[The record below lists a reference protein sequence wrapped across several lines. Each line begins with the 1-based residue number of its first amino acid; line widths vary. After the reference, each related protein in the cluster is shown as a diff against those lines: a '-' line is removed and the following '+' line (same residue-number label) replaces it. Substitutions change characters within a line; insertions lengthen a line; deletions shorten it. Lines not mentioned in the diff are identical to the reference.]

1 MENNETDYNLSSF
14 IELLRS
20 TNLPLWMLVVG
31 IVGSL
36 LTTATNLAI
45 PLLAGNFIDGVS
57 LEFLN
62 AGIITII
69 IGVIIL
75 RVVFDGVSSYL
86 LSKAGQHVVASLREQ
101 MWFKMIRMPIPYFD
115 QHASGELV
123 SRIISD
129 TSVVQQVITSYL
141 SQFISG
147 LLTILGVL
155 GLLFAMEWQ
164 MTLVM
169 ILCVPL
175 MFVVLFPLG
184 KRMGRIARKTQDET
198 ATFNGGIQ
206 QTLSEARLMKSST
219 AEATEAEAG
228 EEGIDRLYQLGLK
241 EAKIVAVIRPLMYV
255 VVMVIMLTIIG
266 YGGLRVANNT
276 MTIGSLVTFLLY
288 LFQIMGPV
296 MIFTNFFTQLQ
307 RAAGATNRISHIL
320 DLDEE
325 VSQSG
330 MTLDISDLP
339 LQFENVSFSYEEDE
353 TVLKN
358 ISFTAQ
364 AGQKVAF
371 AGPSGGGK
379 TTLFSLI
386 ERFYEPDA
394 GSILIGNTPIKDIK
408 MKSWRDQLGYVS
420 QDNAMMAGTIRE
432 NLSYGLEDADNI
444 PDDRLWEVAEMAYA
458 AQFIQ
463 EFPNGLETVVGERG
477 IKLSGGQRQRVN
489 IARAFLRDPKLLM
502 LDEATASLDSQ
513 SERVVQEALDR
524 LMEGRTTLVIAH
536 RLSTIVDAD
545 QILFIENGQI
555 TGKGP
560 HKYLVENHELYRLF
574 ARQQLA

>member
-31 IVGSL
+31 IMGSL

-62 AGIITII
+62 AGIITVI

-147 LLTILGVL
+147 LLTIIGVI

-198 ATFNGGIQ
+198 ATFNGSIQ

-219 AEATEAEAG
+219 AEATEAGAG

-330 MTLDISDLP
+330 MTLDIKGLS

-358 ISFTAQ
+358 ISFSAQ

-432 NLSYGLEDADNI
+432 NLSYGLEDAANI
-444 PDDRLWEVAEMAYA
+444 ADDQLWEVAEMAYA
-458 AQFIQ
+458 AQFIK

-477 IKLSGGQRQRVN
+477 IKLSGGQRQRIN

-555 TGKGP
+555 TGKGT
-560 HKYLVENHELYRLF
+560 HEKLIEEHELYRLF
-574 ARQQLA
+574 AKQQLA

>member
-31 IVGSL
+31 IMGSL

-62 AGIITII
+62 AGIITVI

-147 LLTILGVL
+147 LLTIIGVI

-198 ATFNGGIQ
+198 ATFNGSIQ

-219 AEATEAEAG
+219 AEATEAGAG

-266 YGGLRVANNT
+266 YGGMRVANNT

-330 MTLDISDLP
+330 MTLDIKGLS

-358 ISFTAQ
+358 ISFSAQ

-432 NLSYGLEDADNI
+432 NLSYGLEDAANI
-444 PDDRLWEVAEMAYA
+444 ADDQLWEVAEMAYA
-458 AQFIQ
+458 AQFIK

-477 IKLSGGQRQRVN
+477 IKLSGGQRQRIN

-555 TGKGP
+555 TGKGT
-560 HKYLVENHELYRLF
+560 HEKLIEEHELYRLF
-574 ARQQLA
+574 AKQQLA

>member
-1 MENNETDYNLSSF
+1 MENNEKDYNLSSF

-20 TNLPLWMLVVG
+20 TNMPLWMLIVG
-31 IVGSL
+31 ILGSL

-45 PLLAGNFIDGVS
+45 PLLVGNFIDGVS

-62 AGIITII
+62 AGIIT
-69 IGVIIL
+69 VIITVIVL
-75 RVVFDGVSSYL
+75 RVVFGAVSSYL

-101 MWFKMIRMPIPYFD
+101 MWSKMIRMPIPYFD

-129 TSVVQQVITSYL
+129 TSVVQQVITNYL

-147 LLTILGVL
+147 LFTIIGVIS
-155 GLLFAMEWQ
+155 LLFAMEWQ

-169 ILCVPL
+169 ILCIPL

-184 KRMGRIARKTQDET
+184 RKMGRIARETQDET
-198 ATFNGGIQ
+198 AAFNGKIQ
-206 QTLSEARLMKSST
+206 QTLSESRLMKSST
-219 AEATEAEAG
+219 AEATEAETG
-228 EEGIDRLYQLGLK
+228 KEGINRLYQLGLK
-241 EAKIVAVIRPLMYV
+241 EAKIVAVIRPLMYI

-296 MIFTNFFTQLQ
+296 MIFSNFFTQLQ
-307 RAAGATNRISHIL
+307 RAAGATNRISNIL
-320 DLDEE
+320 DLEEE

-330 MTLDISDLP
+330 ATLDISGLS
-339 LQFENVSFSYEEDE
+339 LRFENVSFSYEENE
-353 TVLKN
+353 MVLKN

-371 AGPSGGGK
+371 AGPNGGGK

-394 GSILIGNTPIKDIK
+394 GSILIGNTPIDEIQ
-408 MKSWRDQLGYVS
+408 MKAWRQQIGYVS

-432 NLSYGLEDADNI
+432 NLTYGLEDAENI
-444 PDDRLWEVAEMAYA
+444 SNKKLWEVAKMAYA
-458 AQFIQ
+458 DQFIK
-463 EFPNGLETVVGERG
+463 EFPESLETIVGERG
-477 IKLSGGQRQRVN
+477 IKLSGGQRQRIN
-489 IARAFLRDPKLLM
+489 IARAFLRNPKLLM

-513 SERVVQEALDR
+513 SERVVQEALNR

-545 QILFIENGQI
+545 QIVFIENGRI
-555 TGKGP
+555 TGKGT
-560 HKYLVENHELYRLF
+560 HEELVKNHELYRLF
-574 ARQQLA
+574 AKQQLT

>member
-1 MENNETDYNLSSF
+1 MENNEKDYNLSSF

-20 TNLPLWMLVVG
+20 TNMPLWMLIVG
-31 IVGSL
+31 ILGSL

-45 PLLAGNFIDGVS
+45 PLLVGNFIDGVS

-62 AGIITII
+62 AGIIT
-69 IGVIIL
+69 VIITVIVL
-75 RVVFDGVSSYL
+75 RVVFSAVSSYL

-101 MWFKMIRMPIPYFD
+101 MWSKMIRMPIPYFD

-129 TSVVQQVITSYL
+129 TSVVQQVITNYL

-147 LLTILGVL
+147 LFTIIGVIS
-155 GLLFAMEWQ
+155 LLFAMEWQ

-169 ILCVPL
+169 ILCIPL

-184 KRMGRIARKTQDET
+184 RKMGRIARETQDET
-198 ATFNGGIQ
+198 AAFNGKIQ
-206 QTLSEARLMKSST
+206 QTLSESRLMKSST
-219 AEATEAEAG
+219 AEATEAETG
-228 EEGIDRLYQLGLK
+228 KEGINRLYQLGLK
-241 EAKIVAVIRPLMYV
+241 EAKIVAVIRPLMYI

-296 MIFTNFFTQLQ
+296 MIFSNFFTQLQ
-307 RAAGATNRISHIL
+307 RAAGATNRISNIL
-320 DLDEE
+320 DLEEE

-330 MTLDISDLP
+330 ATLDISGLS
-339 LQFENVSFSYEEDE
+339 LRFENVSFSYEENE
-353 TVLKN
+353 MVLKN

-371 AGPSGGGK
+371 AGPNGGGK

-394 GSILIGNTPIKDIK
+394 GSILIGNTPIDEIQ
-408 MKSWRDQLGYVS
+408 MKAWRQQIGYVS

-432 NLSYGLEDADNI
+432 NLTYGLEDAENI
-444 PDDRLWEVAEMAYA
+444 SNKKLWEVAKMAYA
-458 AQFIQ
+458 DQFIK
-463 EFPNGLETVVGERG
+463 EFPESLETIVGERG
-477 IKLSGGQRQRVN
+477 IKLSGGQRQRIN
-489 IARAFLRDPKLLM
+489 IARAFLRNPKLLM

-513 SERVVQEALDR
+513 SERVVQEALNR

-545 QILFIENGQI
+545 QIVFIENGRI
-555 TGKGP
+555 TGKGT
-560 HKYLVENHELYRLF
+560 HEELVKNHELYRLF
-574 ARQQLA
+574 AKQQLT